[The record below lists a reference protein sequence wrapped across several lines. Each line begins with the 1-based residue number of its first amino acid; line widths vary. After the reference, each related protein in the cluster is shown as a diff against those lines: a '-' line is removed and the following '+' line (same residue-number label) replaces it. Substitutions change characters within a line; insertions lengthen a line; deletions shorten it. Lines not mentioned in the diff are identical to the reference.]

1 MGTTILP
8 PCQRQILPPCN
19 RPSTLCLART
29 TPPGAYQK
37 YSVNPQMAY
46 HLVGYN
52 IKLVNL
58 VKLSEIKDFD
68 KLDMYILKAGYKNG
82 YS

>member
-1 MGTTILP
+1 
-8 PCQRQILPPCN
+8 
-19 RPSTLCLART
+19 
-29 TPPGAYQK
+29 
-37 YSVNPQMAY
+37 MAY

-52 IKLVNL
+52 IEGVNL

-82 YS
+82 CS

>member
-1 MGTTILP
+1 
-8 PCQRQILPPCN
+8 
-19 RPSTLCLART
+19 
-29 TPPGAYQK
+29 
-37 YSVNPQMAY
+37 MAY

>member
-1 MGTTILP
+1 
-8 PCQRQILPPCN
+8 
-19 RPSTLCLART
+19 
-29 TPPGAYQK
+29 
-37 YSVNPQMAY
+37 MAY

-68 KLDMYILKAGYKNG
+68 KLYNVYLKTGYKNG
-82 YS
+82 CC